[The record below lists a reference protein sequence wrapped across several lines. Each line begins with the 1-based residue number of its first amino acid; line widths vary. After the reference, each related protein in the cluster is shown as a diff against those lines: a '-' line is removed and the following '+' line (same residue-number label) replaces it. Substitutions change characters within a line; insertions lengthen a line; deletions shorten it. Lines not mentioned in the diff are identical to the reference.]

1 MVQCVLGPEM
11 RDLSHT
17 EMGKRRIKPNNKF
30 TSILSSI
37 YSVLQQTAG
46 ARSLESA
53 ALKIIHLLDQNTRR
67 G

>member
-1 MVQCVLGPEM
+1 M

-17 EMGKRRIKPNNKF
+17 EMGRRKIKPNNKF

-37 YSVLQQTAG
+37 YAVLQQTAG
-46 ARSLESA
+46 ARSIESA
-53 ALKIIHLLDQNTRR
+53 TLEIIHLLDQNTRR